1 MRILII
7 TQYFWPETFRIND
20 VAKLFTDNDHQVDIL
35 TGVPNYPDGQLFSS
49 YKLDKKKFN
58 NFYGASVFRV
68 PVFLR
73 RDGSKIFLFLNY
85 FSFVL
90 SSIICGTFLLR
101 KKKYDLVISFAT
113 SPLTSS
119 LSAIFF
125 AKLKSC
131 KSFIWVLDIWPDILL
146 ELKIIKNIFFYK
158 IINIISKFIYKNFD
172 YILVQSKSFKKIIS
186 EYNNTDNNIIYFPSW
201 AEDILPQD
209 KIIKNSISQEILNK
223 YENDKTFKIVFTGNV
238 GEAQNFDQVIK
249 AATYLKKH
257 VDIKWIIVGSGRE
270 LKNIKRVIIEENINN
285 FILEGRKELKDVSYY
300 HSIADILFISLKS
313 GSAIS
318 STIPG
323 KLQTYL
329 KSNKFILG
337 MIDGEAKE
345 IINDSRVGS
354 CVDPNSPEDLVKKI
368 LYLKDNPEIYQKI
381 NNSNLGQEY
390 LEKYFN
396 KNLIFQDL
404 IININKAYNS
414 IEKIRLITNIFQIP
428 FDKNFSLSG
437 LNLAFLG
444 YLSSKKIKLHHHLLS
459 WPDGIFKSRF
469 YGKNVAKIAGS
480 SLINN
485 LVVPS
490 IIEKIY
496 VLGKLTKLSKTYLI
510 KKFPNLNIKHID
522 LPYDSVENMYKYCP
536 KDFTNKDLI
545 ICTLPTPKQ
554 EQLSELIIKNNKY
567 FKIICVGGAIA
578 IASGSEKKVPE
589 IFDKLNL
596 EFLWR
601 LRTDT
606 IRRILRLIYTLYSY
620 LYGELTFR
628 YNRIRFN
635 IYNEKN

>member
-1 MRILII
+1 MRILIV

-20 VAKLFTDNDHQVDIL
+20 VAKLFIDNDHQVDIL
-35 TGVPNYPDGQLFSS
+35 TGVPNYPDGELFSS

-85 FSFVL
+85 FSFVF
-90 SSIICGTFLLR
+90 SSIICGIFLLR
-101 KKKYDLVISFAT
+101 KRKYDLVISFAT

-119 LSAIFF
+119 LPAIFF
-125 AKLKSC
+125 SKFKSC
-131 KSFIWVLDIWPDILL
+131 KSFIWVLDIWPDILF
-146 ELKIIKNIFFYK
+146 ELKIIKNNFFYK
-158 IINIISKFIYKNFD
+158 IINLISKFIYKNFD
-172 YILVQSKSFKKIIS
+172 YILVQSRSFKKIIA

-201 AEDILPQD
+201 AEDTLPQG
-209 KIIKNSISQEILNK
+209 KIIKNSISNEILKK
-223 YENDKTFKIVFTGNV
+223 YENDKSFKIVFTGNV

-249 AATYLKKH
+249 AAIYLKNH

-285 FILEGRKELKDVSYY
+285 FILEGRKELNDISYY
-300 HSIADILFISLKS
+300 HSIADVLFISLKS

-337 MIDGEAKE
+337 MINGEAKE
-345 IINDSRVGS
+345 IINESRVGS
-354 CVDPNSPEDLVKKI
+354 CVDSDSPEDLVKKI

-404 IININKAYNS
+404 MININKAYNS
-414 IEKIRLITNIFQIP
+414 VEKIRLITNVFQIP

-444 YLSSKKIKLHHHLLS
+444 YLSSKKIKLHHHLLN

-469 YGKNVAKIAGS
+469 YGKNVTKIAGS

-496 VLGKLTKLSKTYLI
+496 VLGKLTKLSKIYLI

-522 LPYDSVENMYKYCP
+522 LPFDSVENIYKYCP

-606 IRRILRLIYTLYSY
+606 TRRVLRLIYTLYSY